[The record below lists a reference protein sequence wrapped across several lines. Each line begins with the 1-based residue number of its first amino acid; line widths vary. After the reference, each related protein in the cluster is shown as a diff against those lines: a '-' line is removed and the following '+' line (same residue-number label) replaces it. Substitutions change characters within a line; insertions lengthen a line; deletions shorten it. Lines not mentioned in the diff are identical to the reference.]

1 MTTEEMEYWLME
13 EYRREMFDGDGPS
26 KVSAPPPQDPPK
38 DEDVGF

>member
-13 EYRREMFDGDGPS
+13 EYRREMFDGDDPS
-26 KVSAPPPQDPPK
+26 KVSAPPQDPPK